1 MKKSKKLLS
10 LILAATMLT
19 FSLTACTS
27 EGNGGSDDDNNGG
40 DVSNNGDSGSDNSGS
55 GDDNGDSGNS
65 DVDPVVVSYDD
76 QEIFDLALG
85 EFSELYSAAKDPNL
99 SISER
104 FAQMAIA
111 EAKMLESGIM
121 IPLLANGGGYAIS
134 KIVPYTVTPIM
145 YGSDNSRYHNAIIAT
160 EPLTVEDR
168 DALKAIYSEVKGTGT
183 YEEKA
188 FEYLEEH
195 GYETKRSYSYYYTT
209 EHQTLDL
216 FMTSKAV
223 DSDVLVNTYDGLVEY
238 DGEGVLQPALAE
250 SWDISDD
257 GLTWTFHLRQ
267 GVKWVDST
275 GAEIAEVTADDFL
288 AGFQHMLDDPTGGLS
303 WLLVG
308 IVKGVTEYTDPSNAN
323 YTTDFNDVGVK
334 ALDDYTVEYT
344 LEQPCSYFETMLTY
358 NPFGPMNR
366 AYYESLGGEFGFA
379 NGNAGT
385 YGTDKDHIAYC
396 GPYLI
401 SSMIANNT
409 ITFTRNESYW
419 NKDNINIDTITW
431 IYIDGQIP
439 TEYYTQFKSGNI
451 DGTGLNT
458 QAQELARQDGL
469 FDDYAYV
476 STTGANSYPGFL
488 NLNRRSFANYNNENA
503 LVSPQTE
510 EDAELTHAA
519 LQSQNFRLAVAMA
532 FDRGGYME
540 QTRGTALKYTSLV
553 NAYTPGTFV
562 AITEDT
568 TVSINGTDK
577 TFPAGTYYG
586 EIMQAQI
593 EADGYPMV
601 VFDTEADGGIGSSGG
616 YDGWYNPTEAAK
628 YLDKAIAELA
638 AAGYEISAENPVYLD
653 IPFQDDGDVS
663 TAMHTAVK
671 QSIEEALGG
680 VVIVN
685 LVGTSD
691 GDEVSYATYYYDSA
705 DCANYDIQLNSGW
718 GPDYGDPSTYLD
730 TMDLGGYM
738 LMNLGLLL

>member
-1 MKKSKKLLS
+1 MKKSKRLLC
-10 LILAATMLT
+10 LILSAVMVA
-19 FSLTACTS
+19 FSLSACAS
-27 EGNGGSDDDNNGG
+27 EGNTNPENSGDNSGNASNSGEANPGNNEGDNNG
-40 DVSNNGDSGSDNSGS
+40 DEPGSAEA
-55 GDDNGDSGNS
+55 
-65 DVDPVVVSYDD
+65 VVVSYDD
-76 QEIFDLALG
+76 AEIFDLALG
-85 EFSELYSAAKDPNL
+85 EFSDLYSAAKDTSL

-121 IPLLANGGGYAIS
+121 IPLIARGGGYAIS
-134 KIVPYTVTPIM
+134 KIVPYTVTPVM

-160 EPLTVEDR
+160 EPLTVADR
-168 DALKAIYSEVKGTGT
+168 DALKAIYAEVKGTGT
-183 YEEKA
+183 YEDKV

-195 GYETKRSYSYYYTT
+195 GYEVKRSYNYYYTT

-250 SWDISDD
+250 SWEISDD
-257 GLTWTFHLRQ
+257 GLTWTFHLRK

-275 GAEIAEVTADDFL
+275 GAELAEVTADDFL

-308 IVKGVTEYTDPSNAN
+308 IVKGVAEYTDPSSAN

-344 LEQPCSYFETMLTY
+344 LEEPCSYFETMLTY
-358 NPFGPMNR
+358 NTFGPLNR
-366 AYYESLGGEFGFA
+366 AYYESLGGKFGFA
-379 NGNAGT
+379 NGDAGT
-385 YGTDKDHIAYC
+385 YGTDKDNIAYC

-401 SSMIANNT
+401 SSMVANNT
-409 ITFTRNESYW
+409 IAFTKNESYW
-419 NKDNINIDTITW
+419 NKDNINIDSITW
-431 IYIDGQIP
+431 IYIDGTIP
-439 TEYYTQFKSGNI
+439 TEVYTQFKSGNI
-451 DGTGLNT
+451 DGAGLNT
-458 QAQELARQDGL
+458 QAQELARQDGI
-469 FDDYAYV
+469 FDDYAYI
-476 STTGANSYPGFL
+476 STTDANSYPGFL
-488 NLNRRSFANYNNENA
+488 NLNRRAFANYNDETA

-510 EDAELTHAA
+510 EDAERTHAA
-519 LQSQNFRLAVAMA
+519 LQSANFRLAVAMA
-532 FDRGGYME
+532 FDRGAYME
-540 QTRGTALKYTSLV
+540 QTRGTALKYTALV
-553 NAYTPGTFV
+553 NSYTPGTFV

-601 VFDTEADGGIGSSGG
+601 VFDVNADGGIGSSGG

-628 YLDKAIAELA
+628 YLEKAVAELA

-680 VVIVN
+680 AVIVN
-685 LVGTSD
+685 LVGTTDS
-691 GDEVSYATYYYDSA
+691 DEVTYATYYYDSA